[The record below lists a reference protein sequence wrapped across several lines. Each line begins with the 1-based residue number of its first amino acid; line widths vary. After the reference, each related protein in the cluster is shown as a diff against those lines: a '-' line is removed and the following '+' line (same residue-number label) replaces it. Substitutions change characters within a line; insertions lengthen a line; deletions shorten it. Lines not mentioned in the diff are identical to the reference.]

1 MDHKIFGDA
10 LVVYGDAMYQ
20 NVKTHNEL
28 APPAT
33 GNFQTNG
40 QITLAIPP
48 RVANPAGTTPFGGP
62 TYADTGVAPGAFNP
76 FNPFN
81 QIISGGTRARLA
93 EFGNRKF
100 DDETDAYTATLGFR
114 GDKLFGGTWGYDAGF
129 RYSQVKTT
137 TTGDQVSA
145 SNFNRILN
153 QADPIFN
160 PSSPQYIGTTTA
172 FNPFGDFRNPIAS
185 NQASIEF
192 ARIHPTDLDTSKLA
206 TIDATI
212 YTTALFDLP
221 AGGIGFAL
229 GGQFRRETLDENPD
243 QLNINGDVSG
253 NSAIA
258 TAHGG
263 RKSYA

>member
-1 MDHKIFGDA
+1 MDHKFFGDQMVLYA
-10 LVVYGDAMYQ
+10 DAMYQ

-28 APPAT
+28 AAPAT

-40 QITLAIPP
+40 QVTLAIPP
-48 RVANPAGTTPFGGP
+48 RVPNPAGTTPLGGP

-81 QIISGGTRARLA
+81 QIISGESRARLA

-100 DDETDAYTATLGFR
+100 DDETDAFTSTLGFR
-114 GDKLFGGTWGYDAGF
+114 GDKLFDGSWGYDTGF

-160 PSSPQYIGTTTA
+160 PTSSQYIGTTTA

-192 ARIHPTDLDTSKLA
+192 ARVHPKDANISKLA
-206 TIDATI
+206 TVDATI
-212 YTTALFDLP
+212 YTTDLFDLP
-221 AGGIGFAL
+221 AGGICFAIR
-229 GGQFRRETLDENPD
+229 GQIP
-243 QLNINGDVSG
+243 
-253 NSAIA
+253 
-258 TAHGG
+258 
-263 RKSYA
+263 